1 MPASKYDFFA
11 VSSRSSQ
18 VLKNL
23 SRLPLSLASFIVAA
37 PLLVAVWVIAWSNLA
52 VQTESLQ
59 QLEEDRVTRTSYL
72 SAESLRALLVSADL
86 VLLELRRYWHKNPNE
101 FQKILHNRYDKMQL
115 GSVFDVLVI
124 DASGKVTRS
133 SSPVEATNT
142 NSDYAA
148 LLSRH
153 KNDRQDSVHIGPTF
167 FDRTT
172 NRWQL
177 PITRR
182 LLSPDGKFHGIIVF
196 LAPPEYFNRLLLNT
210 SLPPASIFSIVD
222 LNTGDLIFRSVQVN
236 EPRTT
241 EALQSFKDIVFW
253 PFPNLN
259 ASNSQVGAMVTQLPP
274 PVDKLSASTLAAVS
288 GWSANGILRQAFD
301 IDRVDRLYAWN
312 KLEKRALMVSIG
324 SPSESLENALNT
336 HKLQHLIKGA
346 AFSLLLLIFA
356 AGFNQYDRT
365 RRLSRQALAESEQN
379 LRELAVHQT
388 GLLEEERKFIAREIH
403 DDLGQR
409 LSVLRLDHAMLLN
422 SMQSTCSADLIAQA
436 GQVKDDLDKV
446 LLVTRNLAQKVRP
459 PSLEI
464 GFLPAIEALCDEF
477 QSRGLFKVNLVNNAD
492 MTVQSDDACAI
503 TAYRIV
509 QEALTNAARH
519 AQCQCVD
526 IHIAAQED
534 WLTLQVNDDGVGFAA
549 SAPKDRRTFGLLGMR
564 ERVLALH
571 GEIRMQSQAGQ
582 GCKLLVKLPLNS
594 RTANIRPLNANP

>member
-37 PLLVAVWVIAWSNLA
+37 PLLVAVWAIAWSNLA
-52 VQTESLQ
+52 VQTQNLR

-86 VLLELRRYWHKNPNE
+86 VLLELRRYWHNNPNE

-142 NSDYAA
+142 NSDYAT

-153 KNDRQDSVHIGPTF
+153 KNDPKDRLLIGPTF

-172 NRWQL
+172 SRWQL

-182 LLSPDGKFHGIIVF
+182 LLSPDGKFHGIMVF

-210 SLPPASIFSIVD
+210 SLPTGSIFSIVD
-222 LNTGDLIFRSVQVN
+222 LNNGNLIFRSIQVKV
-236 EPRTT
+236 PRTT
-241 EALQSFKDIVFW
+241 KRSQPITETAFW

-259 ASNSQVGAMVTQLPP
+259 TQHSTFGAMVTQLPP
-274 PVDKLSASTLAAVS
+274 PVNQLSASSLAAVT
-288 GWSANGILRQAFD
+288 GWSATGTLRKAFD
-301 IDRVDRLYAWN
+301 IDQVDRLYAWN
-312 KLEKRALMVSIG
+312 KLEKGALMVSVA
-324 SPSESLENALNT
+324 SPSDSLEKALNT
-336 HKLQHLIKGA
+336 HRLHQVIKGA
-346 AFSLLLLIFA
+346 AFSVLLLIFA
-356 AGFNQYDRT
+356 AGFNLYDRT
-365 RRLSRQALAESEQN
+365 RRRSRQALTESEET
-379 LRELAVHQT
+379 LRQLATHQT

-422 SMQSTCSADLIAQA
+422 SMQSTCSADLIARA

-477 QSRGLFKVNLVNNAD
+477 QSRGLFKVNLVNHAD

-534 WLTLQVNDDGVGFAA
+534 WLTLQVIDDGVGFAA

-564 ERVLALH
+564 ERVMALH

-594 RTANIRPLNANP
+594 GTANIRPLNANP